1 MQASKTTTDSRL
13 SYNGMSQRVGW
24 NILLIVIIVIIII
37 IIITI
42 KQTTEMTLVH
52 SCRPILTLNQ
62 MLKKEKLNHSDLCAI
77 VDAVMN
83 VNLNHHYH
91 IINLFDR

>member
-1 MQASKTTTDSRL
+1 L
-13 SYNGMSQRVGW
+13 EHIINSYNSNNNNYNNNNQANYGNDFGTFM
-24 NILLIVIIVIIII
+24 
-37 IIITI
+37 
-42 KQTTEMTLVH
+42 QTYFNVM
-52 SCRPILTLNQ
+52 NQ